1 MNFSVDTLKELGV
14 ARSEPTKARNELGQ
28 AEFLKLMTTQLTH
41 QDPSKPM
48 ESGEFLGQI
57 AQFSTVTGIQD
68 LQDAFNGFASSQSS
82 DQALQAANLV
92 GRTVLAPGDEALLAA
107 GGTLDG
113 ELIVPESATS
123 VVVEVLD
130 SNGGL
135 VQQID
140 LGAQSAGQAKFSWDG
155 LGIDG
160 TYANPGKY
168 KIRGSAV
175 IAGTNTSLASL
186 LQSKVDSVTL
196 GRGSGGLTINVAGIG
211 PVNFSDIH
219 QIL

>member
-1 MNFSVDTLKELGV
+1 MSFSVDTLKELGI
-14 ARSEPTKARNELGQ
+14 ARSEPTKPRNELGQ

-68 LQDAFNGFASSQSS
+68 LQDAFNGFASSVSS

-92 GRTVLAPGDEALLAA
+92 GRTVLAPGDEGLLAA

-113 ELIVPESATS
+113 ELVVPENATS
-123 VVVEVLD
+123 VAVEVLD

-135 VQQID
+135 VQRID

-155 LGIDG
+155 LSVDG
-160 TYANPGKY
+160 TYENPGKY
-168 KIRGSAV
+168 KIRANGV
-175 IAGTNTSLASL
+175 IAGTNVGLDSLIHSR
-186 LQSKVDSVTL
+186 VDSVTL
-196 GRGSGGLTINVAGIG
+196 GRGNGGLSINVAGLG